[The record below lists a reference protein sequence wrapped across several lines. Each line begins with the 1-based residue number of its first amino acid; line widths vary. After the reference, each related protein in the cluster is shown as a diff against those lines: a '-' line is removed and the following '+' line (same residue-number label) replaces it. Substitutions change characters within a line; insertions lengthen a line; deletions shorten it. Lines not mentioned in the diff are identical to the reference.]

1 MAPER
6 RSPGPPSRPT
16 PVGQRPWDTVREQL
30 RARGQRWTPQRR
42 ALVEV
47 LAATRGHVT
56 GSELVERCRAI
67 DPGTVP
73 STVYRTLG
81 VLEQL
86 GLVRH
91 SHGHDG
97 REEFHVLPEA
107 EHGHLHCTRC
117 GRTWDIPMAE
127 AAALVDR
134 LRDGRGFA
142 VDVSHLS
149 VGGLCPECQALGGQA
164 LGSGR
169 AHVHPAGGLE
179 AAARRSGR
187 GTGSAARAALG
198 ASLSRRPA
206 ARRAR

>member
-1 MAPER
+1 VPTTR
-6 RSPGPPSRPT
+6 PGPAPRSK
-16 PVGQRPWDTVREQL
+16 PVPWDTVRERL

-47 LAATRGHVT
+47 LAGSHGHVT

-67 DPGTVP
+67 DPATVP

-81 VLEQL
+81 VLEEL

-107 EHGHLHCTRC
+107 DHGHLHCTRC
-117 GRTWDIPMAE
+117 GRTWELPLGEIAGLLE
-127 AAALVDR
+127 G
-134 LRDGRGFA
+134 LRERRGFE

-149 VGGLCPECQALGGQA
+149 IGGLCSDCERAPG
-164 LGSGR
+164 GR
-169 AHVHPAGGLE
+169 AKGHAHPSTGTGAGA
-179 AAARRSGR
+179 AAARPGNVPVS
-187 GTGSAARAALG
+187 
-198 ASLSRRPA
+198 PP
-206 ARRAR
+206 RRARRGR

>member
-97 REEFHVLPEA
+97 REEFHVLPGT
-107 EHGHLHCTRC
+107 EHAHLQCRGC
-117 GRTWDIPMAE
+117 ERTWELQRTD
-127 AAALVDR
+127 AALVVEPIR
-134 LRDGRGFA
+134 SRFGFA
-142 VDVSHLS
+142 TDVGHLTIS
-149 VGGLCPECQALGGQA
+149 GLCADCL
-164 LGSGR
+164 
-169 AHVHPAGGLE
+169 
-179 AAARRSGR
+179 AAAER
-187 GTGSAARAALG
+187 T
-198 ASLSRRPA
+198 
-206 ARRAR
+206 